1 MTIYGDVEEELRQRF
16 AMLHLAWDEAYWA
29 RKKDP
34 TVELRKYLHILGGV
48 NAIWNGV
55 MQSKHYH
62 AVNPQFRLDGDL
74 TTGICRC
81 ICDILINTHPKYKIP
96 ETLAGELQE
105 VAIELLQM
113 HILYDAERDKFV
125 EKSLENVIHILNLK
139 SVSGWQVAD
148 RAVTHYSTLL
158 DHAVFDK
165 EFQDLI
171 DLIGPSVAY
180 AEYTGSEDF
189 DSIPDYWANELYRDG
204 NIDVFEHMDCSM
216 CWGPD
221 SPEVIAQAEL
231 RERAERK
238 KKKTLPKAATD

>member
-1 MTIYGDVEEELRQRF
+1 M
-16 AMLHLAWDEAYWA
+16 
-29 RKKDP
+29 
-34 TVELRKYLHILGGV
+34 
-48 NAIWNGV
+48 
-55 MQSKHYH
+55 
-62 AVNPQFRLDGDL
+62 
-74 TTGICRC
+74 
-81 ICDILINTHPKYKIP
+81 LINTHPKYKIP
-96 ETLAGELQE
+96 ESLAGELQE

-113 HILYDAERDKFV
+113 HILYDAERDEFV

-204 NIDVFEHMDCSM
+204 NIDVFEHMGCSM

-221 SPEVIAQAEL
+221 SLEVIAQEEL
-231 RERAERK
+231 RQRAARK
-238 KKKTLPKAATD
+238 KSKK